1 MLRMAM
7 NIIKIPIIL
16 VALLLGGVPDV
27 TAQVQSSPLSGIRK
41 SVTERMPGW
50 KLTMW
55 RLMGHDNVVDD
66 DVIFY
71 DWTSGD
77 EKVRSVL
84 ELLPSTEEAA
94 GLFKKRP
101 GGWGE
106 ERSGVRV
113 LEESFTGIGD
123 ESRLIEFEGSGRRAV
138 VFRKGR
144 VIVRVTASSQ
154 GVAELFAVH
163 IADAIPAALQVIQP
177 EPAAATFSPFFLQCK
192 LNASRAGGVNSAI
205 RRFC

>member
-1 MLRMAM
+1 MLRIAM

-16 VALLLGGVPDV
+16 VTLLLGGVQGV
-27 TAQVQSSPLSGIRK
+27 TARVQSSPLSGIGK

-50 KLTMW
+50 KLEKW
-55 RLMGHDNVVDD
+55 RSMNNDNVVNDE
-66 DVIFY
+66 VVFY
-71 DWTSGD
+71 DWTSGE

-94 GLFKKRP
+94 ELFKTRP

-106 ERSGVRV
+106 EKSGVRV
-113 LEESFTGIGD
+113 LEESLTGIGD
-123 ESRLIEFEGSGRRAV
+123 ESHLIEYEGSGRRGV

-154 GVAELFAVH
+154 EVAELFAIY
-163 IADAIPAALQVIQP
+163 IADAIPAA
-177 EPAAATFSPFFLQCK
+177 
-192 LNASRAGGVNSAI
+192 
-205 RRFC
+205 